1 MREDAGRNEQWNYY
15 SCYDILISGLIR
27 KIKLRMIFKKIK
39 RKAAKAGKKIIYPAL
54 LLFFAYQRDDT
65 PNWAKRIM
73 MGALAYL
80 ILPLDGIPDFL
91 PIIGFTDDIGV
102 IAASLATVAFYIND
116 QVKSQAKA
124 KVNDWFGSFTPE
136 EIKEAEDFI
145 DKKVKSVKDS
155 DVKSNLEINR

>member
-1 MREDAGRNEQWNYY
+1 
-15 SCYDILISGLIR
+15 
-27 KIKLRMIFKKIK
+27 MIFKKIK
-39 RKAAKAGKKIIYPAL
+39 RIATKAGKKIIYPAL

-65 PNWAKRIM
+65 PNWAKKIM

-91 PIIGFTDDIGV
+91 PIIGFTDDIGI

-116 QVKSQAKA
+116 QVKAQAKA
-124 KVNDWFGSFTPE
+124 KVNEWFGSFTPN

-145 DKKVKSVKDS
+145 DKKVKSVKKS
-155 DVKSNLEINR
+155 DIKSNLEINQ

>member
-1 MREDAGRNEQWNYY
+1 
-15 SCYDILISGLIR
+15 
-27 KIKLRMIFKKIK
+27 MIFKKIK

-116 QVKSQAKA
+116 QVKAQAKD
-124 KVNDWFGSFTPE
+124 KVNEWFGSFIPS

-145 DKKVKSVKDS
+145 DEEVKSAK
-155 DVKSNLEINR
+155 KTKNESNLELNQ